1 MKKVKIL
8 LSLILTLATVL
19 SCCPAILVSAADEV
33 LLSSGKTATASL
45 FQAGSG
51 VAANAVDGKFD
62 TKWSTFGYDNVAPV
76 ALQVD
81 LGQVQEISKFGLSWY
96 GTNRIFNFEIYVTD
110 SSLISGSD
118 VNTTGKT
125 AVYSGVGNGTPN
137 NATACDYITL
147 SQSAT
152 GRYVTVVVTG
162 FGGSAKFA
170 VLAELEVWGGSG
182 SSGST
187 EPVDPAKGL
196 LSGHDVVTT
205 FAENGAGVANAIDDN
220 IATRWSSYGGTLPA
234 AMMVDTFQQI
244 SIDQVEILMFQNN
257 RNYDLELYL
266 SDSPTIDSAGKMDLS
281 QAKKI
286 ASDNCTGV
294 GDGATKPSAGTP
306 MSKITTDNSVKGR
319 YFTLVCTAASSG
331 TAVALWEVE
340 AYGTVHGDVER
351 KVLDIQNIAPV
362 SVPFGTTDLSAVLPK
377 EVEVL
382 VEGNELSST
391 EVKWDTN
398 GFNGNQVGSVV
409 LKGSFVNQAIN
420 VNELTPEITVTVRS
434 QAEDQAVRQQFT
446 INDNWLYIKGD
457 VENGHA
463 IGLNTERFHSVSL
476 PHTFNAYDGQDGGGA
491 TFVGNFYKG
500 PNWYRKV
507 LKTDSRYEG
516 KQVKLY
522 FEGVSRTCEVYVNG
536 VKAGSH
542 DGAFTA
548 FEIDVTSLLKAN
560 ADNLIA
566 VRVDSTNDGTTSP
579 ITGDFTVFGGIYR
592 DVSVRL
598 TDSVYVGQDETSDFG
613 MKLTQKSVSK
623 SSATLGVSADLVNA
637 TASSQSV
644 TATVTLKNPSASDVT
659 WIDEIPDVYLP
670 FNKSQMTPGGTVAT
684 KTVTVNVP
692 ANGSYA
698 LNHDFV
704 ITNPHLWNGLA
715 DPYRYMVEIQLQVG
729 GKVVDTVSDFVGL
742 RTFTVDSNKGAYLN
756 GNSYNLRGVSR
767 HQDRENMGW
776 AITQKEH
783 NEDIAL
789 IYKMGANAVRL
800 AHYPQSD
807 YTYDL
812 CDQYGL
818 CVWAEVSLVNEIGG
832 EGTYES
838 PNAVR
843 AEFFT
848 NVKQELKEMILQ
860 QYNHPSIV
868 VWGIENECYGTD
880 DTHTKF
886 MAELNNLAHTLDTT
900 RLTTLATQNG
910 AAYNWKTN
918 LAAWNLY
925 PGWYNDT
932 VEDMDTIVAARR
944 AEDKQKRPIGISE
957 YGLGANAQHH
967 ADDETIVCSQATPTQ
982 SQEYQAYGHEKIY
995 ADIEKMDFL
1004 WCAFVWNMF
1013 DFSSDWRSEGGVKGI
1028 NTKGL
1033 VSRDRQTLKDAY
1045 YFYQATWSS
1054 VPMVHLN
1061 AKDYTERYNTF
1072 VDIKSYSNCDS
1083 VTLYVNDKKI
1093 STKNQVDMAQFGVFK
1108 WADIELQSGDNTVR
1122 LVAVKDGKEYT
1133 EEAVWK
1139 RMVSD
1144 SVEITSET
1152 VGFSNYD
1159 AKIWL
1164 SERMTV
1170 SNFMAAVKPVQRAVL
1185 TVCDADGNAVTNMAT
1200 TVEVGMQLQVV
1211 SESGKIQKT
1220 YTIEQPSLA
1229 YKKPITVSSFE
1240 ATQNGD
1246 GYKLTDGD
1254 TSTRWIANIS
1264 AGVKYPESFVV
1275 DLGAIYNLDQ
1285 VDVYW
1290 FVSGDRKYFY
1300 NVAVRSSEE
1309 DEWTMVSDKTKNE
1322 SVGKSTSVIENGV
1335 SGRYVLITATGNSH
1349 TTPVATCFE
1358 LMVYGYTFTSTDKSY
1373 ISEDIIMIDAPYSTV
1388 STVEMNQYFNL
1399 SGNATV
1405 TYETKIPGVVAN
1417 GDTLILNHSGKT
1429 DRYRVANYSTTENP
1443 NPVDE
1448 QILATVAAIDAL
1460 PEASDVKADDA
1471 AAIHAAQQLYDSLSD
1486 TQKRGVTNLQKLLD
1500 AKEALDRLQGDD
1512 VIYGDA
1518 NSDGAVDSADA
1529 LEILKSIVG
1538 KTVLDDAQTL
1548 AADVDGDEKITAT
1561 DALFI
1566 LRLVVGKIDQFPVEA

>member
-19 SCCPAILVSAADEV
+19 SCCPAMLVSAADEV

-81 LGQVQEISKFGLSWY
+81 LGQAQEISKFGLSWY

-170 VLAELEVWGGSG
+170 VLAELEVWGSTSTSSG
-182 SSGST
+182 SSDASV
-187 EPVDPAKGL
+187 EL
-196 LSGHDVVTT
+196 LSGNAAVAT
-205 FAENGAGVANAIDDN
+205 FSQSGADVANAIDDDIN
-220 IATRWSSYGGTLPA
+220 TRWSSYGGTLPA
-234 AMMVDTFQQI
+234 GMMVDTYRQI
-244 SIDQVEILMFQNN
+244 SVDKVEVLMFQNN
-257 RNYDLELYL
+257 RNYDIELYL
-266 SDSPTIDSAGKMDLS
+266 SDSPTIDANGKMDLS
-281 QAKKI
+281 NATKI
-286 ASDNCTGV
+286 GGGNYSGV
-294 GDGATKPSAGTP
+294 GDGVTKPSATDP
-306 MSKITTDNSVKGR
+306 MSQITTDGAVTGR

-331 TAVALWEVE
+331 TAVALWEIE
-340 AYGTVHGDVER
+340 AYGQVHKEVDRTILG
-351 KVLDIQNIAPV
+351 IQNIAPV
-362 SVPFGTTDLSAVLPK
+362 SVPYGTTDLSAYLPK
-377 EVEVL
+377 EVEV
-382 VEGNELSST
+382 VVDGYELTSAA
-391 EVKWDTN
+391 VNWDTT
-398 GFNGNQVGSVV
+398 GFTGTTTGAVV
-409 LKGSFVNQAIN
+409 LKGAFVNQE
-420 VNELTPEITVTVRS
+420 VNLYDLVPEITVNVRS
-434 QAEDQAVRQQFT
+434 EAEDGAVRQQFT
-446 INDNWLYIKGD
+446 INDNWLYYKGD
-457 VENGHA
+457 IQNGEA
-463 IGLNTERFHSVSL
+463 VTLNTNDFHSVSI
-476 PHTFNAYDGQDGGGA
+476 PHTYNAYDGQDGGGA
-491 TFVGNFYKG
+491 TFVGTFYKG
-500 PNWYRKV
+500 LNWYRKV
-507 LKTDSRYEG
+507 LTTDARYTG
-516 KQVKLY
+516 KQVTLY

-536 VKAGSH
+536 TKAGSH

-548 FEIDVTSLLKAN
+548 FEMDITSLLKPN
-560 ADNLIA
+560 SDNVIA
-566 VRVDSTNDGTTSP
+566 VKVDSTNDGTTSP
-579 ITGDFTVFGGIYR
+579 VTGDFTVFGGIYR
-592 DVSVRL
+592 DVSIRL
-598 TDSVYVGQDETSDFG
+598 TDTVYVGQDEASDFG
-613 MKLTQKSVSK
+613 MKLTPKSVSK
-623 SSATLGVSADLVNA
+623 SSATLGVAADVVNTTTSAK
-637 TASSQSV
+637 SV
-644 TATVTLKNPSASDVT
+644 TATVTLKNPSASDVE
-659 WIDEIPDVYLP
+659 WIDEIPDAYLP
-670 FNKSQMTPGGTVAT
+670 FNKADMTPGGTVAT
-684 KTVTVNVP
+684 KTLTFSVP

-698 LNHDFV
+698 LTHDFV
-704 ITNPHLWNGLA
+704 IANPHLWNGLT
-715 DPYRYMVEIQLQVG
+715 DPYRYMVEIELKVG
-729 GKVVDTVSDFVGL
+729 GTVVDTISDFVGI
-742 RTFTVDSNKGAYLN
+742 RTFTVDNEKGAFLN

-776 AITQKEH
+776 AITEKEH

-789 IYKMGANAVRL
+789 IYMMGANAIRL
-800 AHYPQSD
+800 AHYPQSN

-832 EGTYES
+832 EGTFEA
-838 PNAVR
+838 PDATR
-843 AEFFT
+843 AEFFK
-848 NVKQELKEMILQ
+848 NVQQEMKEMVLQ

-880 DTHTKF
+880 DTHIQF
-886 MAELNNLAHTLDTT
+886 MATLNDLAHSLDST

-910 AAYNWKTN
+910 AARQWKTDVI
-918 LAAWNLY
+918 AWNLY
-925 PGWYNDT
+925 PGWYGNT
-932 VEDMDTIVAARR
+932 VEDMDTIVAGNHA
-944 AEDKQKRPIGISE
+944 ADPNRPIGISE
-957 YGLGANAQHH
+957 YGLGANPDHH
-967 ADDETIVCSQATPTQ
+967 SEDETEVCSQSSKLQT
-982 SQEYQAYGHEKIY
+982 QEYQAYGHEKIY
-995 ADIEKMDFL
+995 ADIEQMDFL
-1004 WCAFVWNMF
+1004 WCSFIWNMF
-1013 DFSSDWRSEGGVKGI
+1013 DFSSDWRSEGGTNGV

-1033 VSRDRQTLKDAY
+1033 VSRDRETLKDAY
-1045 YFYQATWSS
+1045 YFYQATWSD

-1061 AKDYTERYNTF
+1061 AKDFDERMNTA

-1083 VTLYVNDKKI
+1083 VTLYVNDIKI
-1093 STKNQVDMAQFGVFK
+1093 STKNQEDIAQFGVFK

-1139 RMVSD
+1139 RMLSD

-1164 SERMTV
+1164 SDRMTV

-1240 ATQNGD
+1240 AAQNGD

-1254 TSTRWIANIS
+1254 TSTRWIANLS

-1275 DLGAIYNLDQ
+1275 DLGDVYILDQ

-1309 DEWTMVSDKTKNE
+1309 EEWTMVSDKTKNE

-1358 LMVYGYTFTSTDKSY
+1358 LMVYGWKIEATEKST
-1373 ISEDIIMIDAPYSTV
+1373 ISGNQITVQAPYSTFAQ
-1388 STVEMNQYFNL
+1388 VEMNKYFKAF
-1399 SGNATV
+1399 GNCTV
-1405 TYETKIPGVVAN
+1405 TYETKTPNVIAN
-1417 GDTLILNHSGKT
+1417 GDTLVVHHSGNT
-1429 DRYRVANYSTTENP
+1429 TRYTIVNP
-1443 NPVDE
+1443 SQVDNPTPIDQAV
-1448 QILATVAAIDAL
+1448 QTVIAAIDLL
-1460 PEASDVKADDA
+1460 PDPADVKSDDA
-1471 AAIHAAQQLYDSLSD
+1471 AAVQSAKQSFDALTKAQQDM
-1486 TQKRGVTNLQKLLD
+1486 VTNRDKLVDVL
-1500 AKEALDRLQGDD
+1500 EALERLDKPD
-1512 VIYGDA
+1512 LIYGDV
-1518 NSDGAVDSADA
+1518 NGDTRSDARDA
-1529 LEILKSIVG
+1529 LQILRSVVG
-1538 KTVLDDAQTL
+1538 KVTFNESELIAG
-1548 AADVDGDEKITAT
+1548 DVDGNGKVDAT
-1561 DALFI
+1561 DALYI
-1566 LRLVVGKIDQFPVEA
+1566 LRYVVGKIPQYPVEE